1 MHGEVKWGTPPP
13 SQNPPQPPTP
23 KPSKDKPILKGRCSL
38 SHLHL
43 KAGRLNHLGQLTYA
57 CGLSAN
63 PLNPPQQELLALPCW
78 KTIVLLKGPPLRHT
92 HTQWMVAKSISHHSG
107 PLGSDAL
114 RKYQQALL
122 ASNPW
127 LHFALRFPDFARRF
141 GTQTDGTD
149 GTGTPWP
156 AAIDPTACVAEKST
170 RCTATSSSFSRLSC
184 LPRPKA
190 SGSGGSP
197 WKFPSNT
204 PPGGGFFR
212 VNRPKKS
219 PVPRPKQVV
228 DVGRGAEI
236 LAVK

>member
-1 MHGEVKWGTPPP
+1 MVCMEKSNGEPPP

-23 KPSKDKPILKGRCSL
+23 KPSKDKPTLKGSCSL

-43 KAGRLNHLGQLTYA
+43 KAGRLNHPGQLAYA

-63 PLNPPQQELLALPCW
+63 PLNPPQELLALPW
-78 KTIVLLKGPPLRHT
+78 NLTGVLEDHPFEGTPQGATHSGWLRNPFPTIQDPWVPTRYVNTNKRYWLPT
-92 HTQWMVAKSISHHSG
+92 HGFTSRCDFRISHVASEPRPMG
-107 PLGSDAL
+107 PMG
-114 RKYQQALL
+114 
-122 ASNPW
+122 PG
-127 LHFALRFPDFARRF
+127 P
-141 GTQTDGTD
+141 
-149 GTGTPWP
+149 PWP

-204 PPGGGFFR
+204 PPRWWILQGEPAKE
-212 VNRPKKS
+212 VS
-219 PVPRPKQVV
+219 
-228 DVGRGAEI
+228 GAS
-236 LAVK
+236 AKASG